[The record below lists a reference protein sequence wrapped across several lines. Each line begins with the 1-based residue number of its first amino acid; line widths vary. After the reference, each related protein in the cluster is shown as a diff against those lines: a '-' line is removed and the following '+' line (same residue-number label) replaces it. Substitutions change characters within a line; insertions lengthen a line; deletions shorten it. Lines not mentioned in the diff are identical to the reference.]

1 MRSPPQLKPTRQ
13 LSADPAALES
23 SLATCPPP
31 PPPSSLSHK
40 PVTPRRHRTGVTFSF
55 CAALYILLVLRTLV
69 FTVQVKLNKHAALL
83 AKKVEKCFL
92 SHIISQLFGV

>member
-1 MRSPPQLKPTRQ
+1 MRSPRQLKPTRQ

-23 SLATCPPP
+23 SPPP
-31 PPPSSLSHK
+31 TPPPSSLSHK

-69 FTVQVKLNKHAALL
+69 FTVQVKLNKHAALQ